1 MKTSIFV
8 DGISNIV
15 MVDGVVR
22 FDMVTLLKSP
32 QAPQQDNTPV
42 IEKVAS
48 VATTVP
54 GFLRMHEQMAGVVR
68 NMIDQGILKKTT
80 ATDGAKVDAVDA
92 DS

>member
-1 MKTSIFV
+1 MKTSIFA

-22 FDMVTLLKSP
+22 FDMVTLVKSP
-32 QAPQQDNTPV
+32 QVPQQDNTPV

-48 VATTVP
+48 VATTLP
-54 GFLRMHEQMAGVVR
+54 GFLRMHEQMAGVVK
-68 NMIDQGILKKTT
+68 NLIDQGVVKKTT
-80 ATDGAKVDAVDA
+80 ATESAKVDATEA